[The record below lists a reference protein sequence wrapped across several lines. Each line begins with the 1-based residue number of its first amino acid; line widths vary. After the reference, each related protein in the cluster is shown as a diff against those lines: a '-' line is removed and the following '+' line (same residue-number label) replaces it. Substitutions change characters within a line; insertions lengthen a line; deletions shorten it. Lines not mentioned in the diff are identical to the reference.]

1 MDKKKILDFFR
12 KQGALLALILLV
24 AVALIRFPVFR
35 QVDNLLNIL
44 VQNSMIGIIAVAMT
58 LVIIT
63 GGIDLSVGAVAALSS
78 VLLASVS
85 GTNNA
90 LLIFGL
96 PIIVGIV
103 LGLANGFVISRMN
116 VAPFISSLGMMMI
129 ARGIGLVITSGNS
142 VPFDKISK
150 AWIMSLAKATVFGF
164 PVLVL
169 IWALVVALGIYVTRK
184 TRFGRSIYAVGGNE
198 DAAKM
203 MGVQP
208 DNIKLIV
215 YGISG
220 LAAALSGV
228 ILASRLGSGQPVT
241 CEGWEM
247 DAIAAVAIGGTS
259 MSGGRGSVSGTV
271 FGVLILA
278 IIKNMI
284 NLQGSLNSW
293 WQSIITGAL
302 LLAVILMQ
310 VRGKR
315 KNTGKEKA
323 V

>member
-1 MDKKKILDFFR
+1 
-12 KQGALLALILLV
+12 
-24 AVALIRFPVFR
+24 
-35 QVDNLLNIL
+35 
-44 VQNSMIGIIAVAMT
+44 
-58 LVIIT
+58 
-63 GGIDLSVGAVAALSS
+63 
-78 VLLASVS
+78 
-85 GTNNA
+85 
-90 LLIFGL
+90 
-96 PIIVGIV
+96 
-103 LGLANGFVISRMN
+103 
-116 VAPFISSLGMMMI
+116 
-129 ARGIGLVITSGNS
+129 
-142 VPFDKISK
+142 
-150 AWIMSLAKATVFGF
+150 
-164 PVLVL
+164 
-169 IWALVVALGIYVTRK
+169 
-184 TRFGRSIYAVGGNE
+184 
-198 DAAKM
+198 M

-208 DNIKLIV
+208 ENIKLIV